1 MNKRQVSLEVLMVR
15 NANLEPSTKNNH
27 CNDSIEN
34 YDECIACTFT
44 KNGPLLG
51 VSIFRKVM
59 IILCEIRSMLM
70 FLHDFCKGSI
80 IYGEKLNEIIF

>member
-1 MNKRQVSLEVLMVR
+1 MVQ
-15 NANLEPSTKNNH
+15 NANLESTEN

-34 YDECIACTFT
+34 YDEYVACTLRLLFT
-44 KNGPLLG
+44 KERTFAIG

-59 IILCEIRSMLM
+59 IILCENRSMLM

-80 IYGEKLNEIIF
+80 IFGEKLNEIIF